1 MKFASQ
7 SRYVLCILC
16 IVGLL
21 SACTLPKVPSPA
33 VVDLPREQIEALQA
47 RGDRLGAAQAY
58 LDVASRYRPPL
69 RQQLELDAI
78 DVLVYPEITEV
89 TEPWIVRTLADIDVR
104 TLDREA
110 RARLLLYR
118 AELALYRGYPEWA
131 LQRLPLGLDDV
142 AAPWQL
148 KIGATQIKALKQL
161 HRHVETVAAYQ
172 ALDRWQPNHE
182 ALAQHHQALWTWLQS
197 LDKPTLES
205 AAQQAGSS
213 TAAGWLELALL
224 AHSRPR
230 PSMGEQLIHQW
241 RMRYPA
247 HPAEAEYVALLRKQ
261 WAEAPVLVQ
270 SVGQNIALLL
280 PVSGRL
286 DAAGNAI
293 LEGITAAY
301 YELPEAQ
308 RPTLK
313 VYDTAAQGSD
323 IETLYQQAVEEGAGL
338 VIGPL
343 ERPAVQWLAE
353 QPGLPVP
360 TLALNRAQ
368 DGRAVSN
375 LYQFAL
381 NPEEEA
387 IHVAE
392 RAAAQ
397 GYRNAVA
404 LVSQDALGERLLSAF
419 AQRFREQ
426 GGRLSAIQQYA
437 PQETDLTGPVVIAL
451 GMADSLER
459 YRQLRGSDLQP
470 RADIEMIF
478 VVGGPAQVRL
488 LYPQLRFHRAHHL
501 PVLATSQVY
510 SGIPDSASN
519 ADLNGLA
526 FVEIPWLIE
535 ELGLRQDLRSGSDF
549 TATAAYNLP
558 RLFALGFDAMR
569 LSGELARLHQQ
580 RRPFEGLTGRLQVD
594 LQGVVHR
601 QLSWAKFSGGRVRPI
616 DAPDVEPRLM
626 EDAAGGALEDDTATT
641 PSPD

>member
-47 RGDRLGAAQAY
+47 RGDRLGAAQVY
-58 LDVASRYRPPL
+58 LDVASQQRAPL

-78 DVLVYPEITEV
+78 DVLVYPEITEL
-89 TEPWIVRTLADIDVR
+89 TEPWIVRILADIDVR
-104 TLDREA
+104 NLDQEA
-110 RARLLLYR
+110 RARFLLYR
-118 AELALYRGYPEWA
+118 AELALYRSYAEWA
-131 LQRLPLGLDDV
+131 LQRLPLGLEDL
-142 AAPWQL
+142 APVWQR

-161 HRHVETVAAYQ
+161 NRHEQVVAAYH
-172 ALDRWQPNHE
+172 ALDRWQPDQT
-182 ALAQHHQALWTWLQS
+182 ALMAHHQALWTWLQS
-197 LDKPTLES
+197 LEKTTLES
-205 AAQQAGSS
+205 LAHQAS
-213 TAAGWLELALL
+213 APAVKGWLELALL
-224 AHSRPR
+224 AHTRPR
-230 PSMGEQLIHQW
+230 PGMGEQLIHQW
-241 RMRYPA
+241 RMRYPQ
-247 HPAEAEYVALLRKQ
+247 HPADVSQVALLRQQ
-261 WAEAPVLVQ
+261 WQEEPPPVAVERQ
-270 SVGQNIALLL
+270 DIALLL

-286 DAAGNAI
+286 AAAGNAI

-308 RPTLK
+308 RPALK
-313 VYDTAAQGSD
+313 VYDTEAPGS
-323 IETLYQQAVEEGAGL
+323 EVASLYQQAVDEGARL
-338 VIGPL
+338 IIGPL

-353 QPGLPVP
+353 QGSLPVP

-368 DGRAVSN
+368 DGRGAAN

-387 IHVAE
+387 MQVAQW
-392 RAAAQ
+392 AAAQ

-404 LVSQDALGERLLSAF
+404 VVTQDALGERLLTAF
-419 AQRFREQ
+419 AQSFRER
-426 GGRLSAIQQYA
+426 GGRLSAIQHYA
-437 PQETDLTGPVVIAL
+437 PQEADLTASVVMAL

-459 YRQLRGSDLQP
+459 YRQLHGAGANLQP

-478 VVGGPAQVRL
+478 IAGGPAQARL
-488 LYPQLRFHRAHHL
+488 LYPQLRFHRAQHL

-519 ADLNGLA
+519 NDLNGLV

-535 ELGLRQDLRSGSDF
+535 ALGLRQDLRSGTNF

-569 LSGELARLHQQ
+569 LSGELPHLQQ

-594 LQGVVHR
+594 TQGVVHR
-601 QLSWAKFSGGRVRPI
+601 QLSWAKFSGGQVRPI
-616 DAPDVEPRLM
+616 DAPDIEPTSM
-626 EDAAGGALEDDTATT
+626 EETASDALEETVPTV
-641 PSPD
+641 PD